1 MTADTIPLQVQQVS
15 VGLSYS
21 ATSRTVLH
29 DLSFDVQAGEILGVV
44 GESGSGKTTLGLACL
59 GLLSPVFRTTGRVLL
74 AGRNFTDLPENA
86 RYRLRGQGIGYVPQE
101 PMKALNPGMTVAAHI
116 AETLPAGLGKKERL
130 ERVDYWLAQVG
141 LPSGA
146 SMRQVY
152 PFALS
157 GGQRQRVLLAAA
169 LAGEPAVLIADEF
182 TTALDPATR
191 RNVMVLLKK
200 QAQKR
205 NMAVVV
211 ISHDLEL
218 VAHNT
223 DTVLV
228 LRGGKCVEYGPTQTV
243 LAQPT
248 SSYLQALLALSL
260 QFTPRPPLSLFEPEA
275 IRRAQYD

>member
-1 MTADTIPLQVQQVS
+1 MTADAIPLQVQQVS
-15 VGLSYS
+15 VGLPYS

-59 GLLSPVFRTTGRVLL
+59 GLLPSVFRTTGRVLL
-74 AGRNFTDLPENA
+74 AGRNFTALPESA

-146 SMRQVY
+146 SMRQAY

-275 IRRAQYD
+275 IRSAQYD

>member
-1 MTADTIPLQVQQVS
+1 MTAHIIPLQVQQLS
-15 VGLSYS
+15 VGLPHS
-21 ATSRTVLH
+21 ATPCTVLH

-59 GLLSPVFRTTGRVLL
+59 GLLPPVFHTTGHVLV
-74 AGRNFTDLPENA
+74 AGRNFSTVPEKV
-86 RYRLRGQGIGYVPQE
+86 RYRLRGHGIGYVPQE
-101 PMKALNPGMTVAAHI
+101 PMKALNPGMTVGAHI
-116 AETLPAGLGKKERL
+116 AETLPTGLGKKERL

-141 LPSGA
+141 LMGGA
-146 SMRQVY
+146 SMRQAY

-191 RNVMVLLKK
+191 RNVVLLLKN

-205 NMAVVV
+205 NMAVVL

-228 LRGGKCVEYGPTQTV
+228 LRGGQCVEYGPTQTV
-243 LAQPT
+243 LARPT

-275 IRRAQYD
+275 IRSAQYD

>member
-21 ATSRTVLH
+21 ATPRTVLH

-59 GLLSPVFRTTGRVLL
+59 GLLPPVFHTTGRVLL
-74 AGRNFTDLPENA
+74 AGRNFTALPENA

-141 LPSGA
+141 LPSGT
-146 SMRQVY
+146 SMRQAY

-169 LAGEPAVLIADEF
+169 LAGEPEVLIADEF

-200 QAQKR
+200 QAEKR

-275 IRRAQYD
+275 IRSAQYD

>member
-1 MTADTIPLQVQQVS
+1 MTADAIPLQVQQVS
-15 VGLSYS
+15 VGLPYS
-21 ATSRTVLH
+21 ATPRTVLH

-59 GLLSPVFRTTGRVLL
+59 GLLPSVFRTTGRVLL
-74 AGRNFTDLPENA
+74 AGRNFTALPEKA

-146 SMRQVY
+146 SMRQAY

-191 RNVMVLLKK
+191 CNVMVLLKK

-275 IRRAQYD
+275 IRSAQYD